1 MVATIDGDGIVVVGV
16 SVLPFYILGYR
27 RGVDLLWFSV
37 CRGEQLVE

>member
-1 MVATIDGDGIVVVGV
+1 MVATIDGDDIVVVGV